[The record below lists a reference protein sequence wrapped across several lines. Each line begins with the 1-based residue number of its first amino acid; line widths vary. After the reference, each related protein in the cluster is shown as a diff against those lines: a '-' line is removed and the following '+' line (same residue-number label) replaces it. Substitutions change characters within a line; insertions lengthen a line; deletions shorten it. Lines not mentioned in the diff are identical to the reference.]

1 LCTSSNI
8 IRVVKSRRMRLA
20 GHVARM
26 GAMRSAYKTL
36 VRKPEKKRPLGQP
49 GRRKKDNII
58 LDFNVGRC
66 GLDEQ

>member
-1 LCTSSNI
+1 
-8 IRVVKSRRMRLA
+8 LA